1 MMAAMSALAATARAS
16 SGRDMKRGTTSAAS
30 TPRIITTTMSSMR
43 VKPWAR
49 RRLPRAACRRGAEE
63 TAANRVS
70 VMFAVDAETRV
81 FIPAFFSQSVLG
93 GFNIGRLKQILPLP

>member
-1 MMAAMSALAATARAS
+1 M
-16 SGRDMKRGTTSAAS
+16 
-30 TPRIITTTMSSMR
+30 
-43 VKPWAR
+43 
-49 RRLPRAACRRGAEE
+49 GAEE

-70 VMFAVDAETRV
+70 VMFAVGAETRV